1 MENEQLI
8 PAEDCCINYNIEYS
22 FISSLQQYGLL
33 EITTIQETRFLTLN
47 DLQKLEKMIRLH
59 YELEINLEGIEAI
72 SHLLNKVEYMQ
83 TEMTSLQNRLRLYE
97 GENY

>member
-8 PAEDCCINYNIEYS
+8 PAEECCTNYNIEYS

-33 EITTIQETRFLTLN
+33 EITTIKETRFLTIN
-47 DLQKLEKMIRLH
+47 ELQKLEKMIRLH

-72 SHLLNKVEYMQ
+72 THLLDKVEYMQ